1 MDGVGEVVLQ
11 VHPSFLRTPVGLED
25 CRLFRKAME
34 PWEIE
39 PLSEEEALAYERRSE
54 RMQHI
59 AKVIF
64 AVMMTS
70 MMITWVAKNFFIA
83 LL

>member
-1 MDGVGEVVLQ
+1 MGEEGELVLQ
-11 VHPSFLRTPVGLED
+11 AHPSYLRTPVGLED
-25 CRLFRKAME
+25 CRLFRMAME

-54 RMQHI
+54 KMRQF